1 MKKIAS
7 VMVKLPAV
15 VSVLGKSSNL
25 EKLEQERLD
34 SVASLVRKPLGLKR
48 PLLLSLILWSL
59 LS

>member
-1 MKKIAS
+1 
-7 VMVKLPAV
+7 MVKLPAV